1 MAFFSEKRS
10 YVQMLHNLYLFF
22 QTTEK
27 VQPVGKEISLLKICT
42 SREFEV
48 VQMDFKFDRKIDWRS
63 YIVNTLGL

>member
-10 YVQMLHNLYLFF
+10 YAQMLYICFF
-22 QTTEK
+22 K
-27 VQPVGKEISLLKICT
+27 LLRVQPVGREISLLKICT

-63 YIVNTLGL
+63 YIVNTSGL